1 MRESRVE
8 SDTHTHKSHSACNK
22 QQPVYLLVESLK
34 NYVGCDHA
42 CNMRI
47 KVRLMERGR
56 EAEIQGEGRE
66 GWGTYRV

>member
-1 MRESRVE
+1 
-8 SDTHTHKSHSACNK
+8 
-22 QQPVYLLVESLK
+22 
-34 NYVGCDHA
+34 
-42 CNMRI
+42 MRI